1 MYNQLLEN
9 AREKVHAYI
18 TRYLDS
24 EKDKQWKQKQHIYAP
39 NAAIKV

>member
-1 MYNQLLEN
+1 LFLNKIRRIFMYNQLLEN

-24 EKDKQWKQKQHIYAP
+24 EKDKQ
-39 NAAIKV
+39 